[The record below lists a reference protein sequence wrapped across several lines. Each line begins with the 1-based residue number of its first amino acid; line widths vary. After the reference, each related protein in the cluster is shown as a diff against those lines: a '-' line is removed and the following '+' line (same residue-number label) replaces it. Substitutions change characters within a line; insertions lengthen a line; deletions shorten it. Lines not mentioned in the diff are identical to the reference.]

1 MGSIVNLEDPDY
13 WKALINM
20 SLSRFFILR
29 TLHEGPTHGYA
40 LLENLKI
47 FTQGCCTPAYGTI
60 YPILKE
66 LLDGEYA
73 KVKLETENGRQRK
86 VYELTPKGESA
97 YQQAAQTW
105 QEVLPYIE
113 RAVLESEEITHA

>member
-1 MGSIVNLEDPDY
+1 MPIEDPEY

-40 LLENLKI
+40 LLEHLKD
-47 FTQGCCTPAYGTI
+47 FTQGCCTPSYGTI

-66 LLDGEYA
+66 FLEGGYA
-73 KVKLETENGRQRK
+73 TVAVGTEGGRERK
-86 VYELTPKGESA
+86 VYELTEKGKFA
-97 YQQAAQTW
+97 YQQAVQAW

-113 RAVLESEEITHA
+113 RAVSQSRG

>member
-1 MGSIVNLEDPDY
+1 MNLEDPNY
-13 WKALINM
+13 WKSLINM

-40 LLENLKI
+40 LLEHLKA

-66 LLDGEYA
+66 LLEGEYA
-73 KVKLETENGRQRK
+73 RVKREREDGRQRK
-86 VYELTPKGESA
+86 VYELTPKGETA
-97 YQQAAQTW
+97 YQVAVTTW

-113 RAVLESEEITHA
+113 RAVLESRVITHG

>member
-1 MGSIVNLEDPDY
+1 MKLEDPNY

-29 TLHEGPTHGYA
+29 TLHKGPTHGYA
-40 LLENLKI
+40 LLETLKE

-66 LLDGEYA
+66 LLGGEYA
-73 KVKLETENGRQRK
+73 RVEQEVEEGRRRK
-86 VYELTPKGESA
+86 VYELTPKGELA
-97 YQQAAQTW
+97 YQQAIETW
-105 QEVLPYIE
+105 HEVLPYIE
-113 RAVLESEEITHA
+113 KAVRESEG